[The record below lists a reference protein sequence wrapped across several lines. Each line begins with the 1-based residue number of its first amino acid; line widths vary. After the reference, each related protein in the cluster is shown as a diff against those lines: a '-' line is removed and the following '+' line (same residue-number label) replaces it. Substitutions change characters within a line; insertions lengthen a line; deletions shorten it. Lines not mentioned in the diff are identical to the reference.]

1 MSTAIAASQYD
12 PLSKTLVISFT
23 DGTVYEYYGVPLPV
37 FVAIQSGSSSKG
49 GYFNR
54 DIRKEY
60 SYSPASRESGSC
72 RTSLSRH

>member
-1 MSTAIAASQYD
+1 MGLSMSTAIANSQYD
-12 PLSKTLVISFT
+12 PLSQTLTVAFT

-37 FVAIQSGSSSKG
+37 FVAIQSSASSKG

-60 SYSPASRESGSC
+60 SYSKIG
-72 RTSLSRH
+72 